1 MHSFKPVQKRFKSV
15 EGQVTNYKLIF
26 FQFQVLRKSRFAQLH
41 DEGSPASWILLS
53 SHDTES
59 GFIQRQ
65 NRIGRWIRTW
75 NFVIVRRY
83 FFFQFEDST
92 LWTVSDITGKD
103 IWRDPEGSYIF

>member
-1 MHSFKPVQKRFKSV
+1 MYQSFH
-15 EGQVTNYKLIF
+15 
-26 FQFQVLRKSRFAQLH
+26 FQVLRKSRFALLY

-83 FFFQFEDST
+83 FFQLEDSIPT
-92 LWTVSDITGKD
+92 MESQDCH
-103 IWRDPEGSYIF
+103 

>member
-53 SHDTES
+53 SHDTKS

-65 NRIGRWIRTW
+65 NGFGRWIRTKP
-75 NFVIVRRY
+75 
-83 FFFQFEDST
+83 
-92 LWTVSDITGKD
+92 VSGIRLNE
-103 IWRDPEGSYIF
+103 ISLSLIINLR